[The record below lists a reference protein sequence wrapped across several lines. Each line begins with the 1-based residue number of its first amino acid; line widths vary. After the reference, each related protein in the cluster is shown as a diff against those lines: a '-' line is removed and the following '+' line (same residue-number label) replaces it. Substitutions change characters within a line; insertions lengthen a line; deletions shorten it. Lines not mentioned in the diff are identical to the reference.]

1 MSGTIPIEVNPAMV
15 ALFLSAAALFIAWL
29 TFNRAGDWRESDA
42 GKDTAAK
49 LSKHGERLTILETKM
64 ENLATKADIAEL
76 KGLYGT
82 LKAELD
88 GVRGD
93 ARASAVGVERI
104 EQFLMNASQQ

>member
-1 MSGTIPIEVNPAMV
+1 MNSTIIEVNPALL
-15 ALFLSAAALFIAWL
+15 ALLLSAGALLFTWL
-29 TFNRAGDWRESDA
+29 TFRRAGDWRQTDA
-42 GKDTAAK
+42 GKETAAK
-49 LSKHGERLTILETKM
+49 LSAHAERLTKLETRL

-76 KGLYGT
+76 KGLYST

-104 EQFLMNASQQ
+104 EEFLMKASEP